1 MLAYENQFSTNDSNL
16 FPSDVRQQLMGIV
29 DASPTS
35 QFHCHVT
42 TEIPNV
48 YVYLIE
54 HNPSEEYSLIHV
66 FFCDQIGE
74 DYSYQCFS
82 IDQIHRMHE
91 LVLQANIT

>member
-1 MLAYENQFSTNDSNL
+1 MLMYENQFSANGSNL
-16 FPSDVRQQLMGIV
+16 FPLDVKQHIMGII

-35 QFHCHVT
+35 QIHFHVT

-54 HNPSEEYSLIHV
+54 HNSSEEYSLFHV
-66 FFCDQIGE
+66 FSCDQIGE

-82 IDQIHRMHE
+82 IDQIQRMHE
-91 LVLQANIT
+91 LVLQANLT